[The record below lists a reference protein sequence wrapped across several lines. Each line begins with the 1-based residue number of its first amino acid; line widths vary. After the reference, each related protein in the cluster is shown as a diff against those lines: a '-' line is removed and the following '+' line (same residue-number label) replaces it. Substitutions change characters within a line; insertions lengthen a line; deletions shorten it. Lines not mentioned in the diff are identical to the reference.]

1 VGVRVGVG
9 AWGGCPQTGHSPSHL
24 KTNQPQCVVLGIY
37 VPEHRKGRDP
47 FAPGLVK
54 KTPLHVA
61 RRPWPGE
68 KHIRGGIIY
77 YHVRHA
83 LAGSWSASPR
93 CAANGQALWPRVEV
107 PAMGPC
113 GLPAASAALP
123 HRQPRPRKGTGR
135 LPPRIHTGA
144 REMPVLKKQNVLKI
158 LSPQLG
164 KPSGRER

>member
-24 KTNQPQCVVLGIY
+24 KTKQPQCVVLGIY

-68 KHIRGGIIY
+68 KHIRGGIILLSC
-77 YHVRHA
+77 A
-83 LAGSWSASPR
+83 PR
-93 CAANGQALWPRVEV
+93 TGWELVGQSK
-107 PAMGPC
+107 MC
-113 GLPAASAALP
+113 S
-123 HRQPRPRKGTGR
+123 
-135 LPPRIHTGA
+135 
-144 REMPVLKKQNVLKI
+144 
-158 LSPQLG
+158 
-164 KPSGRER
+164 